1 MSDPADRFDY
11 YQVLEITP
19 VASADEIRTA
29 FHRFARE
36 HHPDNF
42 VGSPEEA
49 ARHTERYRLGSE
61 AYRILLDPMKRKLY
75 NEGLEKGLL
84 RYSED
89 RAEEK
94 RRTIRAPGG
103 VTLALR
109 QGTGVL
115 LARSSSDPVRGLG
128 SSKAQSQ
135 NGDSER
141 AGQRRPEGQARRSS
155 RTDEVGLVW

>member
-1 MSDPADRFDY
+1 MSDAADRFDY
-11 YQVLEITP
+11 YQVLEVTP

-61 AYRILLDPMKRKLY
+61 AYRILLDPMKRKIY
-75 NEGLEKGLL
+75 NEGLEKGIL

-89 RAEEK
+89 RTEEK
-94 RRTIRAPGG
+94 RRTVRAPGG
-103 VTLALR
+103 VALR
-109 QGTGVL
+109 
-115 LARSSSDPVRGLG
+115 
-128 SSKAQSQ
+128 SSKARSFFTRAHRAIEAEDWAQAKLNLKMAIQ
-135 NGDSER
+135 NEPENEDLKAKLEEVLER
-141 AGQRRPEGQARRSS
+141 MKSG
-155 RTDEVGLVW
+155 

>member
-19 VASADEIRTA
+19 VASSDEVRAA

-75 NEGLEKGLL
+75 NEGLAKGVL

-103 VTLALR
+103 VTLRSGKARAFFSQAHRAIKSEDWAQAKLNLKMAI
-109 QGTGVL
+109 QNEPDNDDLKSKLEEVL
-115 LARSSSDPVRGLG
+115 
-128 SSKAQSQ
+128 
-135 NGDSER
+135 ER
-141 AGQRRPEGQARRSS
+141 MKSG
-155 RTDEVGLVW
+155 

>member
-1 MSDPADRFDY
+1 MSDAADRFDY
-11 YQVLEITP
+11 YQVLEVTP

-49 ARHTERYRLGSE
+49 AQHTELYRLGSE
-61 AYRILLDPMKRKLY
+61 AYRILLDPMKRKIY
-75 NEGLEKGLL
+75 NEGLEKGVL

-89 RAEEK
+89 RAKEK

-103 VTLALR
+103 VALR
-109 QGTGVL
+109 
-115 LARSSSDPVRGLG
+115 
-128 SSKAQSQ
+128 SSKARTFFTRAHRAIEAEDWAQAKLNLKMAIQ
-135 NGDSER
+135 NEPDNEELK
-141 AGQRRPEGQARRSS
+141 AKLEEVLQRMKSG
-155 RTDEVGLVW
+155 

>member
-1 MSDPADRFDY
+1 MSNPADRFDY
-11 YQVLEITP
+11 YQVLEVTP

-49 ARHTERYRLGSE
+49 ARHTELYRLGSE
-61 AYRILLDPMKRKLY
+61 AYRILLDPMKRKIY
-75 NEGLEKGLL
+75 NEGLEKGVL

-103 VTLALR
+103 VALR
-109 QGTGVL
+109 
-115 LARSSSDPVRGLG
+115 
-128 SSKAQSQ
+128 SSKARTFFTRAHRAIEAEDWAQAKLNLKMAIQ
-135 NGDSER
+135 NEPDNEDLN
-141 AGQRRPEGQARRSS
+141 AKLEEVLQRMKSG
-155 RTDEVGLVW
+155 

>member
-1 MSDPADRFDY
+1 MSNAADRFDY
-11 YQVLEITP
+11 YQVLEVTP

-29 FHRFARE
+29 FHRFARD

-49 ARHTERYRLGSE
+49 ARHTELYRLGSE
-61 AYRILLDPMKRKLY
+61 AYRILLNPTKRKIY
-75 NEGLEKGLL
+75 NEGLAKGVL

-103 VTLALR
+103 VALR
-109 QGTGVL
+109 
-115 LARSSSDPVRGLG
+115 
-128 SSKAQSQ
+128 SSKARTFFTRAHRAIEAEDWAQAKLNLKMAIQ
-135 NGDSER
+135 NEPDNEDLK
-141 AGQRRPEGQARRSS
+141 AKLEEVLQRMKSG
-155 RTDEVGLVW
+155 